1 MSKLYIVA
9 TPIGNFKDITIRAL
23 EVLREADVIAAEDT
37 RVTRKLLNHYH
48 ISKLLISYREQVH
61 HKASSRIL
69 SFLKEGKSVALVSDA
84 GTPAI
89 SDPGHWLIR
98 KVVEERSAV
107 VIPIPGPSALSA
119 MISASDINLASFS
132 FLGFPPHKK
141 GRKKFFTFAAES
153 ICPIILFESPH
164 RIQKTLFELRIASG
178 DRYTNIGRELTKVH
192 EEIFRGLLSE
202 ASVYFTGE
210 RKRGEF
216 VIILEARKR

>member
-132 FLGFPPHKK
+132 LSFG
-141 GRKKFFTFAAES
+141 
-153 ICPIILFESPH
+153 
-164 RIQKTLFELRIASG
+164 
-178 DRYTNIGRELTKVH
+178 N
-192 EEIFRGLLSE
+192 LL
-202 ASVYFTGE
+202 
-210 RKRGEF
+210 
-216 VIILEARKR
+216 